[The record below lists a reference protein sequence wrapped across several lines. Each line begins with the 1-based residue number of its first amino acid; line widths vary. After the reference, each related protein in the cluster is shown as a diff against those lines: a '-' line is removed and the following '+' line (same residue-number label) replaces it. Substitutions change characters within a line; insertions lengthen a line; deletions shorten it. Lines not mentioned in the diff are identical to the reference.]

1 MALDLNAL
9 LTAAD
14 TIGAVSYKTSKTAEN
29 SQQDKPRVLSQ
40 TQYPCGLAG
49 CFEGTRQAR
58 HAFCMGGRVYMQM
71 TWQKVHIPRAPLSQ
85 LETQQPGKPTNTLSC
100 LSCKE
105 ESEYPCGFAADFGKT
120 SPVSC
125 ACLVCLVDQADDL
138 EAREE
143 RAAIMEHDGGMTR
156 AEAEAAAGLGSC
168 QMRRYFLGFPTA
180 GNPHRDSRLGCNT
193 AAYATS
199 RLTQ

>member
-14 TIGAVSYKTSKTAEN
+14 GIGAVSYKTSKTRQN

-40 TQYPCGLAG
+40 TQYPCGLAR

-71 TWQKVHIPRAPLSQ
+71 TWKKSPIPRAPFSQ
-85 LETQQPGKPTNTLSC
+85 LETPPPEKGGNTLSC
-100 LSCKE
+100 LSCQE

-168 QMRRYFLGFPTA
+168 AVSGSFLASCHA
-180 GNPHRDSRLGCNT
+180 GNPHLDSRLGCNA
-193 AAYATS
+193 AAYATM

>member
-14 TIGAVSYKTSKTAEN
+14 GIGAVSYKTSKTRQN

-40 TQYPCGLAG
+40 TKYPCGLAG

-58 HAFCMGGRVYMQM
+58 QAFCMGGRVYMQM
-71 TWQKVHIPRAPLSQ
+71 TWNESHIPRSPLIQ
-85 LETQQPGKPTNTLSC
+85 FETPQPEKGGNTLSC

-105 ESEYPCGFAADFGKT
+105 ESEYPCGFAAYFGKT
-120 SPVSC
+120 STVSC
-125 ACLVCLVDQADDL
+125 ACLACLVDQADDL

-143 RAAIMEHDGGMTR
+143 RAAIMEYDGGMTR
-156 AEAEAAAGLGSC
+156 TEAESAAGLG
-168 QMRRYFLGFPTA
+168 LGPPCSLPNA
-180 GNPHRDSRLGCNT
+180 GNAHRDMPLACN
-193 AAYATS
+193 AAT
-199 RLTQ
+199 